1 MDQQPFVVVP
11 TTAFG
16 GSTKDCLDNQ
26 SLVIVVQYQSLFGST
41 VFCDSTKDYLEQQSL
56 VVVSKTIWIT
66 VFGGSTKDC
75 LSRRAKSLVVT
86 YVLSSV
92 IFL

>member
-41 VFCDSTKDYLEQQSL
+41 VFCDSTKDYLEQ
-56 VVVSKTIWIT
+56 
-66 VFGGSTKDC
+66 VFGGGIKDY
-75 LSRRAKSLVVT
+75 LDNSLWW
-86 YVLSSV
+86 
-92 IFL
+92 